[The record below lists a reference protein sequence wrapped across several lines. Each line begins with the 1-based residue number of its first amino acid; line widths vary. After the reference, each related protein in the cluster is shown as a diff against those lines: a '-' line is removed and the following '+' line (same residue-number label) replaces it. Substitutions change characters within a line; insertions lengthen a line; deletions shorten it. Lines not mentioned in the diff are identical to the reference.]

1 MFRKYLIALTL
12 LILFASS
19 SVGNGE
25 TYEEIMGIGPF
36 KIRSMSLR
44 YNEIIP
50 NTGLENDYRLFGI
63 VKEAIESTWDARRDE
78 IKISNGL
85 TFNSGK
91 STTGEL
97 ESLEFDIGILIQTRK
112 RLGKLLYIFT
122 MDCETAGL
130 ETTST
135 QFDLIGKTRF
145 YSEMKRLTI
154 AFAKGCPRP
163 HP

>member
-36 KIRSMSLR
+36 KIRSM
-44 YNEIIP
+44 
-50 NTGLENDYRLFGI
+50 GLTYFEHDDKGFVNDYRLFGI
-63 VKEAIESTWDARRDE
+63 VKEAIESTWDARRDK
-78 IKISNGL
+78 IKILNGL
-85 TFNSGK
+85 TFNSDK

-97 ESLEFDIGILIQTRK
+97 ESLEFDIGILIQTKK

-130 ETTST
+130 KTTST

-154 AFAKGCPRP
+154 AFAKGCPKP

>member
-36 KIRSMSLR
+36 KIRSMGLT
-44 YNEIIP
+44 YNEVSP

-85 TFNSGK
+85 TFNSQRT
-91 STTGEL
+91 TTGEL
-97 ESLEFDIGILIQTRK
+97 ESLEFDIGIFIQTRK
-112 RLGKLLYIFT
+112 RLGKLLYT
-122 MDCETAGL
+122 SNWECSTAGQ
-130 ETTST
+130 EIKTTV
-135 QFDLIGKTRF
+135 FDLIEKTRF

-154 AFAKGCPRP
+154 AFAKGCPKP

>member
-36 KIRSMSLR
+36 KIRSM
-44 YNEIIP
+44 
-50 NTGLENDYRLFGI
+50 GLTYIEPDDKGLVNDYRLFGI

-97 ESLEFDIGILIQTRK
+97 ESLEFDIGILIQTKK

-135 QFDLIGKTRF
+135 FFDLIEKTRF

-154 AFAKGCPRP
+154 AFAKGCPKP

>member
-36 KIRSMSLR
+36 KIRSM
-44 YNEIIP
+44 
-50 NTGLENDYRLFGI
+50 GLTYIEPDDKGFVNDYRLFGI

-85 TFNSGK
+85 TFNSQRT
-91 STTGEL
+91 TTGEL
-97 ESLEFDIGILIQTRK
+97 ESLEFDIGIFIQTKK
-112 RLGKLLYIFT
+112 RLGKLLYT
-122 MDCETAGL
+122 SNWECSTAGQEI
-130 ETTST
+130 ETTV
-135 QFDLIGKTRF
+135 FDLIEKTRF

-154 AFAKGCPRP
+154 AFAKGCPKP